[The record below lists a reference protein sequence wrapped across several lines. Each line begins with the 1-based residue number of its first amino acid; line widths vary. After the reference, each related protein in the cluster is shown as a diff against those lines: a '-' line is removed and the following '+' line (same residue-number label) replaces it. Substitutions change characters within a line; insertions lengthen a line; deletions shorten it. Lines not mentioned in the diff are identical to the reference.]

1 MNQVT
6 PALRGGSGLC
16 VTACVPAGGWER
28 LRPEE
33 TVNPVL
39 HRACHHLATLQV
51 DAEAPVPP
59 PEEDPWVTSVLEP
72 RWELMPAA
80 QEAVQ
85 GAAGHFAMTVPV
97 RLALYVAATGSLSGL
112 GQCWLRR
119 LRFVLLCFAAPSVS
133 VHAIS
138 RSWSRV
144 ACTTSVSGL

>member
-1 MNQVT
+1 M
-6 PALRGGSGLC
+6 R
-16 VTACVPAGGWER
+16 AGGWER

-80 QEAVQ
+80 
-85 GAAGHFAMTVPV
+85 AGQFAMTVPA
-97 RLALYVAATGSLSGL
+97 RPRARSALHVAAMGSLLGPGL
-112 GQCWLRR
+112 CWLGR
-119 LRFVLLCFAAPSVS
+119 L
-133 VHAIS
+133 
-138 RSWSRV
+138 
-144 ACTTSVSGL
+144 